1 MTSQTTTSNTEPL
14 FSSGRTV
21 RDVVEYSPELVN
33 EVWCRKILRQI
44 LQALEVSY
52 AKQQPHPTITAD
64 SIALQANGD
73 AVLVSTATV
82 FIKNPSEPDDLR
94 ALASVIHY
102 AITQELA
109 PQGPLRGRAL
119 EGYSDS
125 LVGAIDRCMA
135 PDLGKRPQ
143 NIEQLR
149 SLLGIVS
156 LGPPLPQKPSAP
168 AFTPAP
174 AAPPVAPAPPAPPVP
189 AAAARPQAV
198 QATDTA
204 AAKAAALGRLQRWLM
219 IGAAVSV
226 LVAGGLALYTITQ
239 RDKAEDDVVL
249 SLPRA
254 DSRAAAEPVAA
265 SAAPVPDA
273 GSEIAPAPAA
283 DGAAAAP
290 APSEQL
296 VTLPP
301 EEAGAVQPAAGA
313 GVPQAAPLPGEQA
326 AQEAGTTYKLLIKPW
341 ATVYVNGVERG
352 VSPPLKRLT
361 LPAGEY
367 TIRLVNPNYRDRVMK
382 LTSGKKRS
390 GSISHNF
397 TSGSN

>member
-135 PDLGKRPQ
+135 SDLGKRPQ
-143 NIEQLR
+143 TIEQLR
-149 SLLGIVS
+149 ALLGIVS

-168 AFTPAP
+168 AFTPTPTP
-174 AAPPVAPAPPAPPVP
+174 AAPPPAAPAPAAVP
-189 AAAARPQAV
+189 RPQAAKGPDRA
-198 QATDTA
+198 AT
-204 AAKAAALGRLQRWLM
+204 KAAALGRLQRWLM

-226 LVAGGLALYTITQ
+226 VVAGGLALYTISN
-239 RDKAEDDVVL
+239 RDKAEDDVGL
-249 SLPRA
+249 SLPHA
-254 DSRAAAEPVAA
+254 EHRAAAEPVAA
-265 SAAPVPDA
+265 TPAASADA
-273 GSEIAPAPAA
+273 GSEPAAPAT
-283 DGAAAAP
+283 AP
-290 APSEQL
+290 APSPSEAL

-301 EEAGAVQPAAGA
+301 QEAGGVQPAADAAVSPVVPPAGDAMSQGA
-313 GVPQAAPLPGEQA
+313 G
-326 AQEAGTTYKLLIKPW
+326 TNYKLFIKPW

-352 VSPPLKRLT
+352 VSPPLKRLD

-367 TIRLVNPNYRDRVMK
+367 TIRLVNPNYRDRVIK
-382 LTSGKKRS
+382 ITAGKKRS
-390 GSISHNF
+390 GSISHSF